1 MSEKK
6 ELKRVGLVPTAQGLL
21 RRGLLPL
28 AVGISLG
35 VLLGTLGGRF
45 FGGADA
51 GGTEPVALTEHP
63 LARGEL
69 DALREDLE
77 AEAGARTAL
86 AAEVERLQEQLAL
99 LVAEL
104 EAPGDASLGLASSD
118 RRAAG
123 EAPPAEKVE
132 TRGSALGRFVGEERP
147 AFDEEGLLAVQVD
160 PVEVGRL
167 RERWEQFE
175 LEKLELSHSFARE
188 GRGFSA
194 RNWREQKQLKQA
206 LREELGDEFYDLLL
220 FATGQPNRVVV
231 REVLDH
237 SPARDAGLEPDDTIL
252 RYDATRIFAPGEL
265 RHASTLGESGE
276 FVRIEVLREGR
287 LREIYVPRGPLGI
300 LIKSE
305 SRTPAGS

>member
-6 ELKRVGLVPTAQGLL
+6 ELKRVGLVPTVQGLL

-45 FGGADA
+45 LGGADA
-51 GGTEPVALTEHP
+51 RGTAPVARTEDP
-63 LARGEL
+63 LARNEL

-77 AEAGARTAL
+77 AEADARMAL
-86 AAEVERLQEQLAL
+86 AADVERLQVQLAL
-99 LVAEL
+99 LVARL
-104 EAPGDASLGLASSD
+104 EAPADAPLGLASSG

-123 EAPPAEKVE
+123 EAPPAGKVE
-132 TRGSALGRFVGEERP
+132 TRGSGLGSSVGEEQP

-160 PVEVGRL
+160 PLEVSRL

-175 LEKLELSHSFARE
+175 LEKLELSHSSARE

-194 RNWREQKQLKQA
+194 RNWREQRQLEQA

-220 FATGQPNRVVV
+220 FATGRPNRVVV
-231 REVLDH
+231 REVFDR
-237 SPARDAGLEPDDTIL
+237 SPARDAGLEPGDTIL
-252 RYDATRIFAPGEL
+252 RYDDTRIFAPGEL
-265 RHASTLGESGE
+265 RHASTLGELGE
-276 FVRIEVLREGR
+276 FVRVEVLREGR
-287 LREIYVPRGPLGI
+287 SREIYVPRGPLGI

-305 SRTPAGS
+305 SRTPAGP